1 MIQEEITQK
10 TVALAIRTAS
20 LTNREL
26 QRAMRVV
33 LEMEKKAKVK
43 AVPKGKQTM
52 GQLKKQNAALAT
64 VDISSENIKG
74 FEKTAR
80 KYNID
85 YALMK
90 DKSSTPPMYVV
101 FFKGRDADSMTAA
114 FKEFSSK
121 TIKDN
126 DRESVKK
133 QLDDIQKSMAKKD
146 VQQTRAP
153 KHKRQKVK
161 AQVKLPEITR

>member
-1 MIQEEITQK
+1 
-10 TVALAIRTAS
+10 
-20 LTNREL
+20 
-26 QRAMRVV
+26 
-33 LEMEKKAKVK
+33 
-43 AVPKGKQTM
+43 M

-64 VDISSENIKG
+64 VDISSENIKS

-90 DKSSTPPMYVV
+90 DKSSNPPMYVV